1 LKPAGSDIIFLAGL
15 IFREFEMIIIESSG
29 FKPNKGLLFFGILMI
44 LAGVWVALNPDAVL
58 LATALYLGVAFL
70 LGGIGYLSVF
80 GTLKSGG
87 FLALGLLDIIVG
99 LVLITNLG
107 VTAASLTVLL
117 ALWVVCVGVI
127 QIAFAMDVRSA
138 GLKSWTWTLV
148 SGIAGLVFGVLIL
161 AHPAIGAFTISLMLG
176 IYLILYGGLS
186 VAEYVTMKKM
196 TAA

>member
-1 LKPAGSDIIFLAGL
+1 M
-15 IFREFEMIIIESSG
+15 FREFEMIIVESSG

-58 LATALYLGVAFL
+58 LATALYLGAAFL
-70 LGGIGYLSVF
+70 LGGIGYLAVF
-80 GTLKSGG
+80 RTVKSGG

-127 QIAFAMDVRSA
+127 QIAFAMDARSA

-148 SGIAGLVFGVLIL
+148 SGIAGLVFGMLIL
-161 AHPAIGAFTISLMLG
+161 AHPAVGAFTISLMLG
-176 IYLILYGGLS
+176 VYLILYGGLS
-186 VAEYVTMKKM
+186 VAEYAAMKKM
-196 TAA
+196 TAG